1 MRLSTGSRIA
11 PNEVTTLTSFE
22 SLRRVGIFSELTES
36 EVKTLGEAC
45 EEVAFRTGDRVIADG
60 ARGEGLFIV
69 LSGAASV
76 LKFAGSQG
84 EIELARLHPGEHF
97 GEMSLV
103 SERPASASVRADSA
117 LVCLFASRQRFDQ
130 LLRDNPDIARKVL
143 TSFVTTLSR
152 RLTEIDLHYARVIR
166 KARWQEALRH
176 VVLLSALQWRMLISY
191 AWVWFRRS
199 VLHWPMSAE
208 SVSAIH
214 RRYARRFK
222 QLASQLKGA
231 TVKIAQVASL
241 QQALIPP
248 EYLDE
253 FKSLRD
259 QVAPSEYPLVAG
271 RIQAELGAGPLEVFS
286 EFSRAPLAAAS
297 MGQVHRARLTS
308 GEDVVVKV
316 LHPGVEQSVLID
328 LWITRSTLW
337 VLNWF
342 VPKIDLM
349 QIYRESK
356 EPLLEELDLLH
367 EARATEELGKAL
379 QPLGVQVPK
388 IHWQYS
394 TRRVLTLE
402 FVAGVTLN
410 NVQQMKA
417 WNVDRVAL
425 ARTYLRAFLH
435 QALTGG
441 FFHAD
446 PHPGNAFCTPEGKL
460 VLLDFGMVK
469 RLPERV
475 RKGLAKEWMG
485 AFFKNPRMYVDGVIE
500 KGGVGEEDRVYLEEQ
515 AARVFS
521 DDRLRD
527 FIFDHNTEGGATP
540 GDVVG
545 EFTTILG
552 GLKSFKTPQDE
563 LMFLRGLGI
572 CADVVR
578 EMVPEM
584 KVTEVG
590 EPVYADLFRKVI
602 SENPVYASGP
612 FRLTLRDADLAGLLE
627 PRLAEYGFR
636 DLSVA
641 CQPEVIGAEATYPL
655 ARFGLGA
662 VRVKASAAL
671 VALDSQ
677 AQTIDLR
684 ITSVDVGEAGTPGLL
699 GRLLAMTVPMAQL
712 FTQVPV
718 GKRDLDFSWGKLEF
732 PAGANLPID
741 VTVNVSALA
750 SLGGPY
756 LGDFKLDV
764 FLVEEGRI
772 VIGRGGGVGL
782 G

>member
-1 MRLSTGSRIA
+1 MDPSRA
-11 PNEVTTLTSFE
+11 TPLTQFD
-22 SLRRVGIFSELTES
+22 SLRRVGIFSELTEP
-36 EVKTLGEAC
+36 EVRTLGAVC
-45 EEVAFRTGDRVIADG
+45 DEVEFQAGDRVIADG
-60 ARGEGLFIV
+60 ARGEGLFIL
-69 LSGAASV
+69 LSGTASV

-117 LVCLFASRQRFDQ
+117 LVCLFASRRRFDR

-143 TSFVTTLSR
+143 ASFVTTLSR
-152 RLTEIDLHYARVIR
+152 RLTEIDLHYARAIR
-166 KARWQEALRH
+166 KARRQEAVRH

-191 AWVWFRRS
+191 AWIWFRRS
-199 VLHWPMSAE
+199 VLHRPMSADG
-208 SVSAIH
+208 VSATH
-214 RRYARRFK
+214 RRYAHRFK

-241 QQALIPP
+241 QQALIPA

-297 MGQVHRARLTS
+297 MGQVHRARLPS

-337 VLNWF
+337 ALNWF

-349 QIYRESK
+349 QIYRESR

-379 QPLGVQVPK
+379 HPLGVRVPK

-402 FVAGVTLN
+402 FVEGVTLN
-410 NVQQMKA
+410 NVGQMKA
-417 WNVDRVAL
+417 WNVDRVEL

-446 PHPGNAFCTPEGKL
+446 PHPGNAFCTPEGRL

-469 RLPERV
+469 RLPDRV

-500 KGGVGEEDRVYLEEQ
+500 KGGIAEEDREYLEQQ

-527 FIFDHNTEGGATP
+527 FIFDHNTAGGASP

-572 CADVVR
+572 CADVVK

-590 EPVYADLFRKVI
+590 EPVYADLFRKVMA
-602 SENPVYASGP
+602 ENPAYASGP
-612 FRLTLRDADLAGLLE
+612 FRLTLRDADLAGLLQPE
-627 PRLAEYGFR
+627 LAKRGFR

-641 CQPEVIGAEATYPL
+641 CRPGVISAQVVYPFT
-655 ARFGLGA
+655 RFGLGELRVTA
-662 VRVKASAAL
+662 VAAPI
-671 VALDSQ
+671 ALDPRT
-677 AQTIDLR
+677 QTIDLR
-684 ITSVDVGEAGTPGLL
+684 ITSVEFDEAGEPGLL
-699 GRLLAMTVPMAQL
+699 NRFLAMTGPMAQL
-712 FTQVPV
+712 FAQAPV
-718 GKRDLDFSWGKLEF
+718 GKRDLDFSWGHVTF
-732 PAGANLPID
+732 PHGASLPLD
-741 VTVNVSALA
+741 ARVNVSALA
-750 SLGGPY
+750 LLGGPHHHD
-756 LGDFKLDV
+756 LRLDL

-772 VIGRGGGVGL
+772 VIGRGAGAA
-782 G
+782 

>member
-1 MRLSTGSRIA
+1 
-11 PNEVTTLTSFE
+11 LTSFE
-22 SLRRVGIFSELTES
+22 SLRRVGIFAELTES
-36 EVKTLGEAC
+36 EVRTLGEAC
-45 EEVAFRTGDRVIADG
+45 EELSFQPGDRVIEDG
-60 ARGEGLFIV
+60 ARGLGLFIV

-103 SERPASASVRADSA
+103 SDRPSSASVRADSA
-117 LVCLFASRQRFDQ
+117 LACLFASRQRFDD

-152 RLTEIDLHYARVIR
+152 RLTDIDLHYARVMR
-166 KARWQEALRH
+166 KARRQEALRH

-191 AWVWFRRS
+191 AWIWFRRS

-208 SVSAIH
+208 RVSAIH
-214 RRYARRFK
+214 RRYAHRFK
-222 QLASQLKGA
+222 QLATRLKGA
-231 TVKIAQVASL
+231 TVKIAQIASL

-248 EYLDE
+248 EYIDE

-271 RIQAELGAGPLEVFS
+271 RIQAELGASPLEVFS

-297 MGQVHRARLTS
+297 MGQVHRARLPS

-328 LWITRSTLW
+328 LWITKSTLW
-337 VLNWF
+337 ALNWL

-349 QIYRESK
+349 QVYRESR

-417 WNVDRVAL
+417 WNVDRVEL

-469 RLPERV
+469 RLPDRV

-500 KGGVGEEDRVYLEEQ
+500 KGGIGEEDREYLEQQ
-515 AARVFS
+515 AARVFN

-527 FIFDHNTEGGATP
+527 LIFDHNTDGGVNAS
-540 GDVVG
+540 DVVG
-545 EFTTILG
+545 QFTTILG
-552 GLKSFKTPQDE
+552 ELKSFKTPQDE

-572 CADVVR
+572 CADVVK
-578 EMVPEM
+578 EIVPEM
-584 KVTEVG
+584 KVSEVG
-590 EPVYADLFRKVI
+590 EPVYADLFLKVI
-602 SENPVYASGP
+602 AENPVYASGP
-612 FRLTLRDADLAGLLE
+612 FRLTLRDADLARVLE

-636 DLSVA
+636 DLSIA
-641 CQPEVIGAEATYPL
+641 CQPGIISAEVRYPL
-655 ARFGLGA
+655 TRFGLGE
-662 VRVKASAAL
+662 VRVKVKAAATL
-671 VALDSQ
+671 VALDAQ
-677 AQTIDLR
+677 AQAIDLR
-684 ITSVDVGEAGTPGLL
+684 ITSVDLHEASEPGLL
-699 GRLLAMTVPMAQL
+699 GRLLEMTVTMAQL
-712 FTQVPV
+712 AAQAPV
-718 GKRDLDFSWGKLEF
+718 GKRDFGFSWGKVEF
-732 PAGANLPID
+732 PDGANLPID
-741 VTVNVSALA
+741 AKVNVSALA

-756 LGDFKLDV
+756 FSDFKLDV

-772 VIGRGGGVGL
+772 VIGRGGGAN
-782 G
+782 